1 MKMYIEL
8 YASLMPLLPP
18 GKERFRREIKV
29 DDGTT
34 VQQLIEQYQI
44 TDEQA
49 HIVLV
54 NGHFVCSIDDR
65 NHKILETDDTVSIWP
80 PVAGG

>member
-1 MKMYIEL
+1 MKMFIEL
-8 YASLMPLLPP
+8 YASLMELLPP
-18 GKERFRREIKV
+18 GSERFRREIDV

-34 VQQLIEQYQI
+34 LQQVIDRFRI
-44 TDEQA
+44 PAEQA

-54 NGHFVCSIDDR
+54 NGHFVCGEDR
-65 NHKILETDDTVSIWP
+65 STKTLQPSDTVSIWP

>member
-1 MKMYIEL
+1 MMKMYIEL

-34 VQQLIEQYQI
+34 VQQLVELYKIN
-44 TDEQA
+44 DELA

-54 NGHFVCSIDDR
+54 NGHFVCGEDR

>member
-1 MKMYIEL
+1 MKMNIEL

-18 GKERFRREIKV
+18 GKERFRREIHV
-29 DDGTT
+29 DDGTS
-34 VQQLIEQYQI
+34 VQQLIDKFKI
-44 TDEQA
+44 TDELA

-54 NGHFVCSIDDR
+54 NGYFVCGDDR
-65 NHKILETDDTVSIWP
+65 LERILTEDDTVSIWP

>member
-1 MKMYIEL
+1 MKMHIEL
-8 YASLMPLLPP
+8 YASLMEFLPP
-18 GKERFRREIKV
+18 GKERFRREIEV
-29 DDGTT
+29 PEGSN
-34 VQQLIEQYQI
+34 VQQVIKRFNI

-54 NGHFVCSIDDR
+54 NGHFVCGDERFKRVLS
-65 NHKILETDDTVSIWP
+65 TDDTVAIWP

>member
-1 MKMYIEL
+1 MKIYIEL
-8 YASLMPLLPP
+8 YASLMPLLPA

-29 DDGTT
+29 KNEIT
-34 VQQLIEQYQI
+34 VQQLIELYNI
-44 TDEQA
+44 EDEQA

-54 NGHFVCSIDDR
+54 NGHFVCGDDR
-65 NHKILETDDTVSIWP
+65 KTRILETDDTVSIWP

>member
-1 MKMYIEL
+1 MKMYLEL
-8 YASLMPLLPP
+8 YASLMELLPP
-18 GKERFRREIKV
+18 GSERFRREIDV

-34 VQQLIEQYQI
+34 LQQVIDRFRI
-44 TDEQA
+44 PAEQA

-54 NGHFVCSIDDR
+54 NGHFVCGEDR
-65 NHKILETDDTVSIWP
+65 NAKTLKPSDTVSIWP